1 MQAVFNFLKSLAWQN
16 NLVNHIT
23 QLVSSSSLPCIPVVP
38 QVLAVSLFSS
48 QHTLTSHTACLEQHE
63 LLLVAMPWHC
73 YWEYHV
79 LITKVHQWNATLG
92 VVV

>member
-38 QVLAVSLFSS
+38 QVLAVSLFF
-48 QHTLTSHTACLEQHE
+48 
-63 LLLVAMPWHC
+63 
-73 YWEYHV
+73 
-79 LITKVHQWNATLG
+79 ITTYTYFAYGLS
-92 VVV
+92 